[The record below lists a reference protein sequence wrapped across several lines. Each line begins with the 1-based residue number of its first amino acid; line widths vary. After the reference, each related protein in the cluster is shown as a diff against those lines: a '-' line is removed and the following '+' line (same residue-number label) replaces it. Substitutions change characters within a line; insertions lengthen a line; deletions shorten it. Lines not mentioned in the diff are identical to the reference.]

1 MKRTPDMKEQ
11 IYTIPVNTA
20 FEKSEADK
28 ACGCPF
34 CTMKEILEKN
44 ELDLILGASMMEP
57 DIRIKTNEQ
66 GFCKKHMDTM
76 IGMKNRLGLA
86 LMLESHLEEVK
97 KKVKVKGLISAIK
110 GKGTASDEKL
120 AALESSCYICGK
132 IAFHLEK
139 MFECAVYL
147 WENDENF
154 RKKTANQPFFCL
166 PHYRKFVELGKRDMP
181 KNVFSDF
188 YGAVNGIETAYL
200 DKLYEDVAWFCK
212 KFDYRYADEPWGD
225 SKDSIERA
233 AAFLNGRV

>member
-1 MKRTPDMKEQ
+1 MKEQ

-28 ACGCPF
+28 SCGCPF

-66 GFCKKHMDTM
+66 GFCKKHTDDMLV
-76 IGMKNRLGLA
+76 MKNKHALGLI
-86 LMLESHLEEVK
+86 MQSHLDEVK
-97 KKVKVKGLISAIK
+97 KKVRVKGLISAIK
-110 GKGTASDEKL
+110 GKGTVSDKL
-120 AALESSCYICGK
+120 LAKLEDSCYICGK
-132 IAFHLEK
+132 IAFHLDK

-147 WENDENF
+147 WENDEAF
-154 RKKTANQPFFCL
+154 RKKTQAQPFFCL
-166 PHYRKFVELGKRDMP
+166 PHYRKFVETAKRDMQ
-181 KNVFSDF
+181 KNVFGDF
-188 YGAVNGIETAYL
+188 YDEVCGIETKYL
-200 DKLYEDVAWFCK
+200 DKLYNDVSWFCE

-225 SKDSIERA
+225 SKDSVERA